1 MRQGARDSEI
11 QEVGRD
17 AWLVGEEGLALK
29 HGNVISQMGFHSLRA
44 VMKTY
49 HFVLPPDLMITWA

>member
-1 MRQGARDSEI
+1 MRQGAGDSEI

-17 AWLVGEEGLALK
+17 AWLVGKGSLVPI
-29 HGNVISQMGFHSLRA
+29 HGNVISQMGFHSFRA

-49 HFVLPPDLMITWA
+49 HFVLPADLMITWA